1 MIQIWKDGD
10 RTWLYDDY
18 YHVVW
23 LAGSRSDNRVEKFLT
38 SQVNVEGRP

>member
-23 LAGSRSDNRVEKFLT
+23 LVGSRTEKFIT
-38 SQVNVEGRP
+38 SQVNIEEVKQ

>member
-23 LAGSRSDNRVEKFLT
+23 LAGNPGEKFITPEANIERERL
-38 SQVNVEGRP
+38 